1 MNKSY
6 LLKCKDVSIR
16 CNRYEILLA
25 RDPNTD
31 SCYKE
36 CDYSVLQTIVNQIK
50 DLVIYISEKSII
62 YCDST
67 KQHIYIDGRFC
78 IIIFEARNTV
88 YLTPTK
94 RLHTESN
101 FTDIQTSGVNAFL
114 NQLNYVLWV

>member
-16 CNRYEILLA
+16 CNRYEILIA
-25 RDPNTD
+25 RDTNTE

-50 DLVIYISEKSII
+50 DLVIYSSEKSII

-78 IIIFEARNTV
+78 IIIFEAKNTV

>member
-25 RDPNTD
+25 RDPTTD

-50 DLVIYISEKSII
+50 DLVIYSSEKSII

-114 NQLNYVLWV
+114 NQLNYILWV

>member
-25 RDPNTD
+25 RDRL

-50 DLVIYISEKSII
+50 DLVIYSSEKSII

-78 IIIFEARNTV
+78 IIIFEDRNTV

-101 FTDIQTSGVNAFL
+101 FTDNQTSGVNAFL

>member
-36 CDYSVLQTIVNQIK
+36 CDYSVLHTIVNQIK
-50 DLVIYISEKSII
+50 DLVIYSSEKSII

-114 NQLNYVLWV
+114 NQLNYILWV

>member
-16 CNRYEILLA
+16 CNKYEILLA

-31 SCYKE
+31 ACYKE

-50 DLVIYISEKSII
+50 DLVIYSSEKSII

-94 RLHTESN
+94 RLHNESN
-101 FTDIQTSGVNAFL
+101 LSDTQTSGVNAFL
-114 NQLNYVLWV
+114 NQLNYILWV

>member
-1 MNKSY
+1 MNKY
-6 LLKCKDVSIR
+6 YYLKCGDVAIR
-16 CNRYEILLA
+16 CNSFEILLA
-25 RDPNTD
+25 RGSTD
-31 SCYKE
+31 SSYKQ

-50 DLVIYISEKSII
+50 DLVIYSSEKSII

-101 FTDIQTSGVNAFL
+101 FTDTQTSGVNSFL

>member
-6 LLKCKDVSIR
+6 LLKSKDVSIR
-16 CNRYEILLA
+16 CNRYEILLT
-25 RDPNTD
+25 RDPNTE

-50 DLVIYISEKSII
+50 DLVIYSSEKSII

-94 RLHTESN
+94 RLHTETNS
-101 FTDIQTSGVNAFL
+101 TDTQTSGVNAFL
-114 NQLNYVLWV
+114 NQLNYILWV

>member
-25 RDPNTD
+25 RDQNTD
-31 SCYKE
+31 SCYNE

-50 DLVIYISEKSII
+50 DLVINSSEKSII

-78 IIIFEARNTV
+78 IIIFEDRNTV

-114 NQLNYVLWV
+114 NQLNYILWV

>member
-1 MNKSY
+1 MNKY
-6 LLKCKDVSIR
+6 YYLKCGDVAIR
-16 CNRYEILLA
+16 CNRYDILLT

-31 SCYKE
+31 SDSSYKK

-50 DLVIYISEKSII
+50 DLVIYSSEKSII

-94 RLHTESN
+94 RLHT
-101 FTDIQTSGVNAFL
+101 
-114 NQLNYVLWV
+114 